1 MIRNVYMHDC
11 VMENARVPVFI
22 KTRRPRGGGAENVW
36 MERVNII
43 HSENAVFF
51 WDMLGSAKW
60 VGELANRLP
69 AREINELTPVFRN
82 FYFKDITVGQCPK
95 LVSARGLPERPI
107 TDVTFENVQ
116 SANKTMTMMDTD
128 KWTFK

>member
-1 MIRNVYMHDC
+1 M
-11 VMENARVPVFI
+11 
-22 KTRRPRGGGAENVW
+22 
-36 MERVNII
+36 
-43 HSENAVFF
+43 S
-51 WDMLGSAKW
+51 
-60 VGELANRLP
+60 
-69 AREINELTPVFRN
+69 
-82 FYFKDITVGQCPK
+82 K